1 MKKLLFFY
9 TPWCPPCHFYDDV
22 FIVPLEDEVGAEY
35 ICRINAQNDPFT
47 AEKYGI
53 DKLPAVIIL
62 DGKQVIMRCTGA
74 IDINKTADLLRR

>member
-1 MKKLLFFY
+1 MKKLLFFHAH
-9 TPWCPPCHFYDDV
+9 WCPPCHFYDDV
-22 FIVPLEDEVGAEY
+22 FINPLEDEVGAEY

-74 IDINKTADLLRR
+74 IDIGKTAELLRR

>member
-1 MKKLLFFY
+1 MKKLLFFHA
-9 TPWCPPCHFYDDV
+9 TWCPPCHFYDDV
-22 FIVPLEDEVGAEY
+22 FISPLEDEVGAEC

-47 AEKYGI
+47 AEKYGV

-74 IDINKTADLLRR
+74 IDIDRTAELLRR

>member
-1 MKKLLFFY
+1 M
-9 TPWCPPCHFYDDV
+9 
-22 FIVPLEDEVGAEY
+22 GAEY

-62 DGKQVIMRCTGA
+62 DGKKVIMRCTGA
-74 IDINKTADLLRR
+74 IDIDKTVELLRG